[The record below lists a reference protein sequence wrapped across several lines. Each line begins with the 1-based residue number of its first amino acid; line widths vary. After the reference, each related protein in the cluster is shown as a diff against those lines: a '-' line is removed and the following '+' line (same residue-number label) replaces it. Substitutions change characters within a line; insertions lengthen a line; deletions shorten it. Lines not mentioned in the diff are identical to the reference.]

1 MCAWFLIERFQHEEE
16 STAAGKHSLLGRVQG
31 RHDALGLSP
40 SKARR
45 GGYAR
50 TWEEEV
56 VSKFKASY
64 RTCDSLPKN
73 KLVVVLFC
81 LFVFLILRECK
92 NSQAKHGASTLQW

>member
-1 MCAWFLIERFQHEEE
+1 MVEQLPGVCVVPRTERFQHEEE

-50 TWEEEV
+50 TWEEEEV
-56 VSKFKASY
+56 VSKFKASLQDM
-64 RTCDSLPKN
+64 RLSPK
-73 KLVVVLFC
+73 K
-81 LFVFLILRECK
+81 
-92 NSQAKHGASTLQW
+92 

>member
-1 MCAWFLIERFQHEEE
+1 MVEQLPGVCVVTRTECFQHEEE
-16 STAAGKHSLLGRVQG
+16 SMAAGKHSLLGRVQS

-56 VSKFKASY
+56 VSKFKASLQDM
-64 RTCDSLPKN
+64 RLSPK
-73 KLVVVLFC
+73 K
-81 LFVFLILRECK
+81 
-92 NSQAKHGASTLQW
+92 